1 MENNEEQK
9 KEVVE
14 TVDQND
20 EKHQELVEKFVS
32 HEEHLE
38 VEEHVDVAKE
48 NKEVVEKVNPN
59 NEVIQEIMEKVITDP
74 EFKKKLL
81 ESPDEVLNPYPLSE
95 ITKIMI
101 KSLTEE
107 DYNNL
112 TPENITEYFEAD
124 SAIYTPDFDDSIPIE
139 YVDEDDI

>member
-1 MENNEEQK
+1 MMEDKEVLKN
-9 KEVVE
+9 EVVE
-14 TVDQND
+14 NVDSQG
-20 EKHQELVEKFVS
+20 
-32 HEEHLE
+32 EEHE
-38 VEEHVDVAKE
+38 VALKDSDIPMEE
-48 NKEVVEKVNPN
+48 NKEVVEKVDPN
-59 NEVIQEIMEKVITDP
+59 NEIIQEIMEKVITDP

-81 ESPDEVLNPYPLSE
+81 ESPDEVLNQYPLSE

>member
-1 MENNEEQK
+1 MEDKEVLKN
-9 KEVVE
+9 EVVE
-14 TVDQND
+14 NVDSQG
-20 EKHQELVEKFVS
+20 
-32 HEEHLE
+32 EEH
-38 VEEHVDVAKE
+38 DVALKDSDIPMDE
-48 NKEVVEKVNPN
+48 NKEVVEKVDPN
-59 NEVIQEIMEKVITDP
+59 NEIIQEIMEKVITDP

-81 ESPDEVLNPYPLSE
+81 ESPDEVLNQYPLSE

-101 KSLTEE
+101 KSLTED

>member
-1 MENNEEQK
+1 MMEDKEVQK
-9 KEVVE
+9 NEVVE
-14 TVDQND
+14 NVDSQG
-20 EKHQELVEKFVS
+20 
-32 HEEHLE
+32 EEHE
-38 VEEHVDVAKE
+38 VALKDSDIPREE
-48 NKEVVEKVNPN
+48 NKEVVEKVDPN
-59 NEVIQEIMEKVITDP
+59 NEIIQEIMEKVITDP

-81 ESPDEVLNPYPLSE
+81 ESPDEVLNQYPLSE

>member
-1 MENNEEQK
+1 MMEDKEVLKN
-9 KEVVE
+9 EVVE
-14 TVDQND
+14 NVDSQG
-20 EKHQELVEKFVS
+20 
-32 HEEHLE
+32 EEHN
-38 VEEHVDVAKE
+38 VALKDSDIPMEE
-48 NKEVVEKVNPN
+48 NKEVVEKVDPN
-59 NEVIQEIMEKVITDP
+59 NEIIQEIMEKVITDP

-81 ESPDEVLNPYPLSE
+81 ESPDEVLNQYPLSE

-101 KSLTEE
+101 KSLTED

>member
-1 MENNEEQK
+1 MMEDKEVQK
-9 KEVVE
+9 NEVVE
-14 TVDQND
+14 NVDSQG
-20 EKHQELVEKFVS
+20 
-32 HEEHLE
+32 EEHE
-38 VEEHVDVAKE
+38 VALKDSDIPMEE
-48 NKEVVEKVNPN
+48 NKEVVEKVDPN
-59 NEVIQEIMEKVITDP
+59 NEIIQEIMEKVITDP

-81 ESPDEVLNPYPLSE
+81 ESPDEVLNQYPLSE

>member
-1 MENNEEQK
+1 MEEKDLLKN
-9 KEVVE
+9 EVVE
-14 TVDQND
+14 NANSQGEKQDEILNDVDLP
-20 EKHQELVEKFVS
+20 QE
-32 HEEHLE
+32 
-38 VEEHVDVAKE
+38 E
-48 NKEVVEKVNPN
+48 NPEVVEKVDPN
-59 NEVIQEIMEKVITDP
+59 NEIIQEIMEKVITDTD
-74 EFKKKLL
+74 FKKKLL
-81 ESPDEVLNPYPLSE
+81 ESPDEVLSQYPLSE